1 MLLEAVCSAVH
12 YRKTGRYAKRFG
24 LGSSQRVDYAFTAHL
39 GHSFRLVDLVSCL
52 DRCAAKFFDVQMKI
66 SEELQQQA
74 NSRGAG
80 GGLGFGGL

>member
-1 MLLEAVCSAVH
+1 MKKCIPKE
-12 YRKTGRYAKRFG
+12 YREGEINKGEG
-24 LGSSQRVDYAFTAHL
+24 V
-39 GHSFRLVDLVSCL
+39 CL

-74 NSRGAG
+74 NTRGVTG